1 MNCQARGVHEVR
13 RDDGELCGFV
23 ATDDVAWRALTVFG
37 GLLGTYTTVAEAR
50 AQVVELGLASLA
62 ERWVL
67 TDAESGEQE
76 LVGIR
81 EVSPGHVVVGDP
93 WYSLPG
99 EQTRS
104 IAVADLESG
113 RLRLERY
120 R

>member
-1 MNCQARGVHEVR
+1 MVQEVR

-23 ATDDVAWRALTVFG
+23 AADADGWCALTVFG
-37 GLLGTYTTVAEAR
+37 GLLGTHATADEAR
-50 AQVVELGLASLA
+50 DQVADLGLRSLA

-67 TDAESGEQE
+67 TDTASGEQE

-81 EVSPGHVVVGDP
+81 EVSPGHVVVGDA

-99 EQTRS
+99 EQIRT
-104 IAVADLESG
+104 IAVAELQSG
-113 RLRLERY
+113 RWRLERD

>member
-1 MNCQARGVHEVR
+1 MQEVR

-23 ATDDVAWRALTVFG
+23 TADAGAWRALTIFG
-37 GLLGTYTTVAEAR
+37 GLLGTHASATEAR
-50 AQVVELGLASLA
+50 AAVVEQGLASLA

-67 TDAESGEQE
+67 VDAASGEQE

-81 EVSPGHVVVGDP
+81 EVSPRHVVVGDP

-99 EQTRS
+99 EQTRT
-104 IAVADLESG
+104 ITVADLESG
-113 RLRLERY
+113 RWRLERD

>member
-23 ATDDVAWRALTVFG
+23 ASDDVEWRALTVFG
-37 GLLGTYTTVAEAR
+37 GLLGTHATDAEAR
-50 AQVVELGLASLA
+50 AQVAELGLASLA

-67 TDAESGEQE
+67 TDSESGEHE

-99 EQTRS
+99 EQTRT
-104 IAVADLESG
+104 IAVADLQSG
-113 RLRLERY
+113 RWRLERD

>member
-23 ATDDVAWRALTVFG
+23 TADDVAWRALTVFG
-37 GLLGTYTTVAEAR
+37 GLLGTHGTDAEAR
-50 AQVVELGLASLA
+50 AQVADVGLASLT

-67 TDAESGEQE
+67 TDAASGAQE

-81 EVSPGHVVVGDP
+81 EASPGLVVVGDP
-93 WYSLPG
+93 YYSLPG
-99 EQTRS
+99 EQTRT
-104 IAVADLESG
+104 ITVADLEAG
-113 RLRLERY
+113 RWRLERD

>member
-1 MNCQARGVHEVR
+1 VQEVR

-23 ATDDVAWRALTVFG
+23 AAGAEGWRALTVFG
-37 GLLGTYTTVAEAR
+37 GLLGTHATDAEAR
-50 AQVVELGLASLA
+50 DQVADLGLPSLA

-67 TDAESGEQE
+67 TETASGDHE

-99 EQTRS
+99 EQTRTVT
-104 IAVADLESG
+104 VADLQAG
-113 RLRLERY
+113 RWRLERD